1 MSNETTI
8 RANVKVSG
16 LSELEK
22 ANSLIKEMNHSLSS
36 LGRTGGNNGLS
47 GLSSSINKAKVE
59 AKELK
64 AAIKQADDVNLSKVG
79 NAAAESLSKAEN
91 KANQLKAKLEQ
102 ANNVNLAKAGS
113 SASEGLNK
121 AESKAGQLKNKL
133 EQANDVNLSKV
144 GNSASEGLS
153 KAEAKASQLRSKL
166 EQVNNINGGMAG
178 QKISEGLS
186 RAESKANQFQG
197 SVRKSIAAERE
208 LASAAHSVAQAEQ
221 QSASA
226 AQRGAQARQQA
237 VQAARQNAQS
247 ERQMAMIGSSSP
259 DKKEGK
265 VRGAIRD
272 VAGMYTLGNLAANGI
287 MAAGEGVKGLFG
299 SGLSYISQQ
308 QASQVSWASNA
319 RSVNK
324 LLGKNMSNKE
334 ATSFSKGMVKD
345 ISNLAT
351 SAGNDYKQVSDAAL
365 AFYAT
370 GAGVS
375 TAGNKKKTLQLTK
388 DMLNLQDAGGMN
400 DEEMG
405 RFISSVAK
413 TLDQDKLTTE
423 RLQQLKQFN
432 PNIDEYL
439 DKAHKKRTGEKAGK
453 VGDYTGD
460 DLVKALHMAGMAPGV
475 NDASKK
481 MNQSLA
487 GVQRAIK
494 NGAVRM
500 TAGFEERLASGL
512 NKAFGGDGKLFSRI
526 TDWFNSPKKTE
537 GFTNKVADGTAGV
550 ISTVGKGGR
559 EAFDLAKK
567 LSDVAKPIAG
577 GFSTGFIDQVK
588 AFKNGLSTAY
598 NGLKSTASKL
608 SDTIPK
614 GAKGKFSSIGNELG
628 NATGKI
634 TAFLVAVRGLSKL
647 PKIGQGIT
655 KAMQPLL
662 KFASKLPVVGKGL
675 SGLIS
680 KITGIKK
687 LDETKNL
694 SAAGKMQNAANT
706 MMSAANRMNS
716 GSRNSGFGGNGVKS
730 AGYYGSSNGYY
741 NNGEIYD
748 GYTGPLT
755 RTGLYH
761 SKAGTNGDPNAW
773 FNKLISRGQN
783 YLGAANPKH
792 GKGSFVQRIKGNV
805 LTGVGRAGQRVFGE
819 SRIGNV
825 IYRGALA
832 SGRGLRATRGFIAK
846 GAPGMNATFA
856 AMDAMSV
863 IGTTKSGSL
872 ARHKGVGNAVGQ
884 GVGSTVGM
892 AAGTAL
898 GSLIGM
904 PTVGAVAGSFLGGWA
919 GGKVGSWIGS
929 KFGGSKPSGNKLT
942 QQQRDAIKA
951 DEIVAKT
958 NFTNGYN
965 SLYQNAGQK
974 APVSANKAYKTM
986 NAASKGNA
994 KSQAAAQLYDQAMQA
1009 GDLASA
1015 NKYFSQAQK
1024 QVKAGDA
1031 KGVRSAQSR
1040 LSKAKKAEKKAYDDA
1055 YTKALG
1061 EAYNNGQRGKAAREQ
1076 AKQLAKGDKNY
1087 QKARKNTKSAQNKV
1101 NKAKKKY
1108 KDDTGEDYKKSKASS
1123 KGKGSKS
1130 GASKKNS
1137 KSGSKNRGS
1146 SKGSSKP
1153 KSKGSSRKSSR
1164 SKAKSSRGNSK
1175 PASKKS
1181 RSSSG
1186 KKRSNG
1192 SKNASRDQKAASR
1205 KLDKAASNL
1214 NKSASKKAKSSS
1226 KRKGSSKSNNKSRSS
1241 SKPHSKTANVKAK
1254 TKGTKD
1260 AKKLSKATKGVKSK
1274 NAKVK
1279 ANVKGTKDAKK
1290 LSKATKGVKNKSAKV
1305 KAKTS
1310 GGNKVKKLAKD
1321 TKKVKNKNAKIKAKT
1336 SGGNK
1341 VKKLAKDTKKIKNK
1355 NAKVKVKVSG
1365 ESKVKKLAKDI
1376 KKVKNKNARVRAR
1389 VSGEGKVKK
1398 LSQNIKKV
1406 KNKNARVRAT
1416 ASGAGKVKS
1425 LASSIKRVK
1434 NKTARV
1440 RASASGAGQVKSL
1453 ASAINRVKNKTAR
1466 VTAHATG
1473 TGQVKSLQSAINGV
1487 KNKTASVTAK
1497 VTGTGQV
1504 KQLTSAINSVKGK
1517 SVSVTAKV
1525 SGTGEVRGLASA
1537 IAAVHSK
1544 HVTISAT
1551 VTKSGHLATGTPGAS
1566 NAFRGRLATGT
1577 PGAGASFV
1585 AALATGTP
1593 AATTNQWSA
1602 NGGVKKGNYLVND
1615 APGADFVEAFM
1626 TRAGTIG
1633 LFPKQ
1638 RNLIVPLGE
1647 GTQVLNANE
1656 TKKKFPRLKTGTPSF
1671 NIKNDAKSSN
1681 KSEKSTVV
1689 NNNTFNINV
1698 NVDGSAGIDQKLI
1711 NKIANQIAEK
1721 LTVAFPE
1728 SEV

>member
-16 LSELEK
+16 LSELER
-22 ANSLIKEMNHSLSS
+22 ANSLIKEINQSLSS
-36 LGRTGGNNGLS
+36 LGRSGGNNGLS

-64 AAIKQADDVNLSKVG
+64 AAIKQADDINLSKVG
-79 NAAAESLSKAEN
+79 NTAAEGLIKAEN

-102 ANNVNLAKAGS
+102 ANNVNLNKTGN
-113 SASEGLNK
+113 SASEGLSKAENK
-121 AESKAGQLKNKL
+121 ASQLKSKL
-133 EQANDVNLSKV
+133 EQADNVSLSKV
-144 GNSASEGLS
+144 GNSAVEGLS
-153 KAEAKASQLRSKL
+153 KAEAKASQLKSKL
-166 EQVNNINGGMAG
+166 EQVNSVNGSMAG

-186 RAESKANQFQG
+186 RAESRANQFQN
-197 SVRKSIAAERE
+197 SVRRSVSAERE

-237 VQAARQNAQS
+237 AQSARQNAQA
-247 ERQMAMIGSSSP
+247 ERQMAAISASSP
-259 DKKEGK
+259 EKKEGK
-265 VRGAIRD
+265 VRGAVRD
-272 VAGMYTLGNLAANGI
+272 VVGMYTLGNLAANGI

-299 SGLSYISQQ
+299 AGLGYISQQ

-324 LLGKNMSNKE
+324 LLGKDMTNAQ
-334 ATSFSKGMVKD
+334 ATRFSKGMVRD
-345 ISNLAT
+345 IQNLAT
-351 SAGNDYKQVSDAAL
+351 SAGNDYGQVSDAAL

-439 DKAHKKRTGEKAGK
+439 NRAHKERTGKDAGK
-453 VGDYTGD
+453 PGDYSGD

-475 NDASKK
+475 SDASKK

-487 GVQRAIK
+487 GVQRAVK
-494 NGAVRM
+494 NGMVRM
-500 TAGFEERLASGL
+500 TAGFEERLGKGL

-526 TDWFNSPKKTE
+526 TDWFNNPKKTE
-537 GFTNKVADGTAGV
+537 GFTNKVADGTTGV
-550 ISTVGKGGR
+550 ISAVGKGGR
-559 EAFDLAKK
+559 EAIDLAKK

-577 GFSTGFIDQVK
+577 GFSTGFVDQVK

-608 SDTIPK
+608 SDAIPK
-614 GAKGKFSSIGNELG
+614 GAKGKFSEIGSSLG
-628 NATGKI
+628 NATGKV

-647 PKIGQGIT
+647 PGIGQGIT

-675 SGLIS
+675 SGLVS

-687 LDETKNL
+687 LDEAKNM

-716 GSRNSGFGGNGVKS
+716 GGRNSGFGGGVGS
-730 AGYYGSSNGYY
+730 AYGSSTGYY
-741 NNGEIYD
+741 NNGELYD

-783 YLGAANPKH
+783 YLNAANPQH

-819 SRIGNV
+819 SRVGNAV
-825 IYRGALA
+825 YRGALA
-832 SGRGLRATRGFIAK
+832 TGRGLRAARGFIGR

-856 AMDAMSV
+856 AMDALST
-863 IGTTKSGSL
+863 IGTTKAGSL
-872 ARHKGVGNAVGQ
+872 ARHKGVGSAIGT
-884 GVGSTVGM
+884 GVGSTIGM
-892 AAGTAL
+892 AAG
-898 GSLIGM
+898 SLLDPFTFGM
-904 PTVGAVAGSFLGGWA
+904 GTVAGGFLGGWA

-929 KFGGSKPSGNKLT
+929 KFGGSKPSSNKLT

-965 SLYQNAGQK
+965 SLYQSAGQK
-974 APVSANKAYKTM
+974 PPVSAAKAYKTM

-994 KSQAAAQLYDQAMQA
+994 KAQAAAQLYDQAMQA

-1031 KGVRSAQSR
+1031 KGVKSAQGN
-1040 LSKAKKAEKKAYDDA
+1040 LNKAKKNQNKAYEKAYDKALADA
-1055 YTKALG
+1055 YSKHM
-1061 EAYNNGQRGKAAREQ
+1061 YGKG
-1076 AKQLAKGDKNY
+1076 AKDYAKSMAKSDKNY

-1108 KDDTGEDYKKSKASS
+1108 KDDTGEDYKKPKASS
-1123 KGKGSKS
+1123 KSKGSKG
-1130 GASKKNS
+1130 GASS
-1137 KSGSKNRGS
+1137 KSKPKKSGS
-1146 SKGSSKP
+1146 SKGS
-1153 KSKGSSRKSSR
+1153 GSRKPSR
-1164 SKAKSSRGNSK
+1164 SKSKSSRGGSK
-1175 PASKKS
+1175 PSSKKS
-1181 RSSSG
+1181 RSSSSS
-1186 KKRSNG
+1186 KKRSSRSNK
-1192 SKNASRDQKAASR
+1192 SASRDQKSASR
-1205 KLDKAASNL
+1205 KLDKAASNM
-1214 NKSASKKAKSSS
+1214 NKAASKKAKSSS
-1226 KRKGSSKSNNKSRSS
+1226 KSKSHSGSKSS
-1241 SKPHSKTANVKAK
+1241 SNKRSNVKANVK
-1254 TKGTKD
+1254 GTKK
-1260 AKKLSKATKGVKSK
+1260 AKDLSKATKGVKNK

-1290 LSKATKGVKNKSAKV
+1290 LSKATKGVKSKNTKVKAKASGGNKVKKLAKDTKNV
-1305 KAKTS
+1305 KNKNAKIKAKTS

-1321 TKKVKNKNAKIKAKT
+1321 TKKVKNKNAKIKVKT
-1336 SGGNK
+1336 SGENK
-1341 VKKLAKDTKKIKNK
+1341 VKKLSKD
-1355 NAKVKVKVSG
+1355 
-1365 ESKVKKLAKDI
+1365 L
-1376 KKVKNKNARVRAR
+1376 KKVKNKNAKVRVR
-1389 VSGEGKVKK
+1389 VSGENKVKK
-1398 LSQNIKKV
+1398 LARDIKKV

-1416 ASGAGKVKS
+1416 ATGAGKVKS

-1466 VTAHATG
+1466 VRASATG

-1517 SVSVTAKV
+1517 SVSVSAKV
-1525 SGTGEVRGLASA
+1525 NGTGEVRALASA
-1537 IAAVHSK
+1537 INAVHSK
-1544 HVTISAT
+1544 HVTITAT
-1551 VTKSGHLATGTPGAS
+1551 VSKSGHLATGTPGATS
-1566 NAFRGRLATGT
+1566 AFNGRLATGT
-1577 PGAGASFV
+1577 PGASKSFI
-1585 AALATGTP
+1585 AALAKGTP
-1593 AATTNQWSA
+1593 AATTAQWSA
-1602 NGGVKKGNYLVND
+1602 NGGVKRGNYLVND

-1626 TRAGTIG
+1626 TKAGTIG

-1638 RNLIVPLGE
+1638 RNLVVPLEE

-1656 TKKKFPRLKTGTPSF
+1656 TKKKFPRLKTGTPTF
-1671 NIKNDAKSSN
+1671 NLKNENSSN
-1681 KSEKSTVV
+1681 QKSQKSTTV
-1689 NNNTFNINV
+1689 NHNTFNINV
-1698 NVDGSAGIDQKLI
+1698 NVDGSGGIDQKLI
-1711 NKIANQIAEK
+1711 NQIANQIAEK
-1721 LTVAFPE
+1721 LTIAFPE